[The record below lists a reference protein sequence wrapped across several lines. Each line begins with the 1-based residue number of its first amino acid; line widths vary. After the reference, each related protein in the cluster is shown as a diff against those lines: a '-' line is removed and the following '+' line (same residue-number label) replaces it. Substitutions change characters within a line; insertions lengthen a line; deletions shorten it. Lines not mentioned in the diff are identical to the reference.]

1 MNSLNVFKLHHV
13 VVDICHTEFE
23 VHSVNYKPS
32 FFPLALWLKQK
43 KPQMQVEKMGFSN
56 PSTDQEEIRYLL
68 YLWVQIER
76 EDCKQTFKFSWLHS
90 EIWPAKLTL

>member
-1 MNSLNVFKLHHV
+1 MFLNYTMLLKIHV
-13 VVDICHTEFE
+13 ILTEFK

-43 KPQMQVEKMGFSN
+43 KPNASEKMRFSN

-76 EDCKQTFKFSWLHS
+76 EDCKQTFKFSWQHS